1 MSRLKR
7 RLCHLE
13 RQAATR
19 GLPPNTTDQNAIVS
33 QRLLAEYLA
42 AAEQI
47 ELTGWEPDTPEKE
60 QERIA
65 VYEQWLEVARRR

>member
-19 GLPPNTTDQNAIVS
+19 GPPPNTDQNAIER
-33 QRLLAEYLA
+33 QALLAQYLA
-42 AAEQI
+42 AAE
-47 ELTGWEPDTPEKE
+47 EAERTRWEPDTPEKE
-60 QERIA
+60 QERMA
-65 VYEQWLEVARRR
+65 AYEQLLEEARRR

>member
-1 MSRLKR
+1 MSRLKN
-7 RLCHLE
+7 RLCNLE

-19 GLPPNTTDQNAIVS
+19 GPPPNTADQNAIEC

-60 QERIA
+60 QERMA
-65 VYEQWLEVARRR
+65 VYEQWLEEARRR